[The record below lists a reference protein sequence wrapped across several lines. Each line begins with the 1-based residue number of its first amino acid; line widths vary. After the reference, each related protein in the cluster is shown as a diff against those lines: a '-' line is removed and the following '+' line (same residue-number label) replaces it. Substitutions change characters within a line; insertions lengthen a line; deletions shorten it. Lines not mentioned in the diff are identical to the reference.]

1 MKTRYLK
8 YIICLCSLPV
18 FLITVSGCG
27 WRQSSNAER
36 ENIFRAKAN
45 DQIAANSTQ
54 PEKKRTH
61 PDYLNLARA
70 LVKQS
75 RYDIALVQ
83 LKEAEKKEHDNPEIF
98 YLKGVCLRMKKD
110 YFKAIA
116 QYEKS
121 LKIKPDYSYAHNG
134 LGVVYDLMG
143 EHKKAVACYQK
154 AIEINPAGYRFYN
167 NLGLSLLTTGKIEF
181 ASKNFEKSLS
191 LNPGNPRAINN
202 LGVAYGMMGKYD
214 SALAEFNKAGTPAD
228 AYNNMGYVYECLND
242 FKNALVMYDKAL
254 KLKPHHQYAKENLA
268 RVKKIYLKQKM

>member
-1 MKTRYLK
+1 MKTSYFKYL
-8 YIICLCSLPV
+8 ICLYFLPV
-18 FLITVSGCG
+18 FLIIISGCG
-27 WRQSSNAER
+27 WRQGSNAER
-36 ENIFRAKAN
+36 ENIFSARAN
-45 DQIAANSTQ
+45 EQIAANSTQ
-54 PEKKRTH
+54 PEKKRAH
-61 PDYLNLARA
+61 PDYLKLART
-70 LVKQS
+70 LIKQS

-143 EHKKAVACYQK
+143 EHKKAVYSYQK

-167 NLGLSLLTTGKIEF
+167 NLGLSLLTTGQIEF
-181 ASKNFEKSLS
+181 ASKNFKKSLS
-191 LNPGNPRAINN
+191 LNPGNKRTINN

-214 SALAEFNKAGTPAD
+214 FALAEFNKTGTPAD
-228 AYNNMGYVYECLND
+228 AYNNMGYVYECLKD
-242 FKNALVMYDKAL
+242 FKNALLMYDKAL
-254 KLKPHHQYAKENLA
+254 KLKPDHLYARENSA
-268 RVKKIYLKQKM
+268 RVKKIYLK